1 MSKPIYVLNG
11 PNLNL
16 LGMREPDI
24 YGHTTLAD
32 LKGMCTARADA
43 RGLEIFFVQSN
54 REYEIIEWIHEAI
67 DGADGIIINPA
78 AFTHTSL
85 AILDALKNV
94 NCPII
99 EVHISN
105 PHTREDFRHFSY
117 VTYAATATI
126 AGLGVNGY
134 LNAIDAIADMLA
146 DA

>member
-32 LKGMCTARADA
+32 LKGMCMARADV

-54 REYEIIEWIHEAI
+54 REYEIIDWIHEAI

-117 VTYAATATI
+117 VTYAATGTI

>member
-16 LGMREPDI
+16 LGTREPNT
-24 YGHTTLAD
+24 YGHTKLTD

-43 RGLEIFFVQSN
+43 RGLEIFFAQSN
-54 REYEIIEWIHEAI
+54 REYEIIEWIHDAI
-67 DGADGIIINPA
+67 SGADGIIINPA

-94 NCPII
+94 HCPII

-105 PHTREDFRHFSY
+105 PHAREDFRHFSY
-117 VTYAATATI
+117 VTCAATGMI

-134 LNAIDAIADMLA
+134 LIAIDAIADMLA
-146 DA
+146 DS

>member
-94 NCPII
+94 NCPN
-99 EVHISN
+99 H
-105 PHTREDFRHFSY
+105 RGSY
-117 VTYAATATI
+117 LEPAYA
-126 AGLGVNGY
+126 
-134 LNAIDAIADMLA
+134 
-146 DA
+146 

>member
-24 YGHTTLAD
+24 YGHITLAD

-67 DGADGIIINPA
+67 DSADGIIINPA

-105 PHTREDFRHFSY
+105 PHTREDFRHHSY
-117 VTYAATATI
+117 VTYAATGMI

-134 LNAIDAIADMLA
+134 LTAIDAIADMLA

>member
-1 MSKPIYVLNG
+1 MSKPIYILNG

-16 LGMREPDI
+16 LGTREPDI
-24 YGHTTLAD
+24 YGYTTLAD

-54 REYEIIEWIHEAI
+54 REYEIIEWVHEAI

-78 AFTHTSL
+78 AFTHTSV

-117 VTYAATATI
+117 VTYAATGTI
-126 AGLGVNGY
+126 AGLGVKGY
-134 LNAIDAIADMLA
+134 LTAIDAIADMLA
-146 DA
+146 DV

>member
-32 LKGMCTARADA
+32 LKGMCMARADV
-43 RGLEIFFVQSN
+43 RGLEIFFAQSN

-105 PHTREDFRHFSY
+105 PHIREDFRHFSY
-117 VTYAATATI
+117 VTYAATGTI
-126 AGLGVNGY
+126 TGLGVNGY
-134 LNAIDAIADMLA
+134 LTAIDAIADMLA